1 MKLGIVTPLKCA
13 RAWKSI
19 ATRAE
24 KDTWM
29 EERKIRLHFTP
40 PPAPRPRKMREKTK
54 WKLSIFTLPTT
65 RHVFRLSLKQAKTFG
80 SVILTL
86 FMQRFQKN

>member
-40 PPAPRPRKMREKTK
+40 PPPPPHPPPQENE
-54 WKLSIFTLPTT
+54 
-65 RHVFRLSLKQAKTFG
+65 G
-80 SVILTL
+80 ED
-86 FMQRFQKN
+86 

>member
-40 PPAPRPRKMREKTK
+40 PRPRKMREKTYSLTMIG
-54 WKLSIFTLPTT
+54 LSGGAFWYWLNWSVFGYTV
-65 RHVFRLSLKQAKTFG
+65 HV
-80 SVILTL
+80 
-86 FMQRFQKN
+86 

>member
-40 PPAPRPRKMREKTK
+40 PHPPPPQENE
-54 WKLSIFTLPTT
+54 
-65 RHVFRLSLKQAKTFG
+65 G
-80 SVILTL
+80 ED
-86 FMQRFQKN
+86 

>member
-13 RAWKSI
+13 SAWKSI

-40 PPAPRPRKMREKTK
+40 PPRKMREKTCSLTMK
-54 WKLSIFTLPTT
+54 GLSGGAFWYWLNWSVFGYTV
-65 RHVFRLSLKQAKTFG
+65 HV
-80 SVILTL
+80 
-86 FMQRFQKN
+86 

>member
-40 PPAPRPRKMREKTK
+40 PPPPPPPPPPQENE
-54 WKLSIFTLPTT
+54 
-65 RHVFRLSLKQAKTFG
+65 G
-80 SVILTL
+80 ED
-86 FMQRFQKN
+86 